1 MKTETKKLKL
11 NIKERVILSDI
22 LPQAGHKLQQII
34 VRSLLAK
41 AEFTPEEIDKYGLT
55 FSSHGVVWNEI
66 AKTATFEIEFSE
78 TEISILRESAI
89 LLDKEKR
96 VTQHNLSLIEKI
108 ESL

>member
-1 MKTETKKLKL
+1 MKTEAKRLKL
-11 NIKERVILSDI
+11 SIKERVLIPDI

-55 FSSHGVVWNEI
+55 ISSQGVAWNEI

-78 TEISILRESAI
+78 TEISILREAAI
-89 LLDKEKR
+89 LLDKEAR